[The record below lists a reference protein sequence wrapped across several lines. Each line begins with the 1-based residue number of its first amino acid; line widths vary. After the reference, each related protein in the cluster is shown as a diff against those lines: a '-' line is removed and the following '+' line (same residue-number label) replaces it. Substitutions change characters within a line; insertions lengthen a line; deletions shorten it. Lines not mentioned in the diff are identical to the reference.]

1 MQLCK
6 LVIRLI
12 IDFKSNEC
20 FNRYDLLRK
29 IWLRSLQILHQFMKQ
44 SKEIL
49 PIRQQSFLIQFGLVP
64 NDLFNSNQ
72 FLPRKVFASLSIP
85 LIHVIFIQMSEY
97 GLWFGHFHY
106 FFLNF
111 LIFPNE
117 SILFFNLRRIAPEL
131 ITVHGNPNATQWDT
145 TTRYQLNQNESE
157 IYPYHVFRA
166 GIRDSMQTM
175 LRTFLNDSHTICQR

>member
-1 MQLCK
+1 MIDVNFSKFSIFQINFYHPYLVWMIWMQLCK

-29 IWLRSLQILHQFMKQ
+29 IWLRSLQIPHQFMKQ

-97 GLWFGHFHY
+97 RFWFGY
-106 FFLNF
+106 FFFTFFEFPYFPARINPF
-111 LIFPNE
+111 LQSP
-117 SILFFNLRRIAPEL
+117 
-131 ITVHGNPNATQWDT
+131 
-145 TTRYQLNQNESE
+145 
-157 IYPYHVFRA
+157 
-166 GIRDSMQTM
+166 
-175 LRTFLNDSHTICQR
+175 